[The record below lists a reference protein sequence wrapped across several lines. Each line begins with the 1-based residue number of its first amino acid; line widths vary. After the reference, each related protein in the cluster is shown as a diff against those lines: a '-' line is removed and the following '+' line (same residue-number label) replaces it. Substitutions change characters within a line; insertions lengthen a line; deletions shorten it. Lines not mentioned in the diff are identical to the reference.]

1 MVARTRSPDAKPDR
15 QRAAAAAALNPT
27 LVWETLKRVRAE
39 RVKLLA
45 SFDWFLW
52 WRMSV
57 RVCLG

>member
-1 MVARTRSPDAKPDR
+1 L
-15 QRAAAAAALNPT
+15 AAALNPT